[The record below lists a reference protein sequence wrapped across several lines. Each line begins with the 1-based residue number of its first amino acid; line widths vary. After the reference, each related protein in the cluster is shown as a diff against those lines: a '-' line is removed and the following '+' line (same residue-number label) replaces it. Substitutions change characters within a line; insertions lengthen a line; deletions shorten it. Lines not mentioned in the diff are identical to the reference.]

1 MNTQGVVNLQLL
13 RPRHHPIPIRR
24 AARRDDG
31 VLYTEAFCPLPQRFD
46 VLVEDVDLQVV
57 VRVDPA
63 DFTHEFVPKGA

>member
-1 MNTQGVVNLQLL
+1 MDAQGVVNLQLL

-24 AARRDDG
+24 TARRDDCIRDA
-31 VLYTEAFCPLPQRFD
+31 EAFRLLPQLFD

-63 DFTHEFVPKGA
+63 DFTHGFVPKAT